1 MTQYARESFSNGLRM
16 GYSVESLWDTMRM
29 SGVLSELHTY
39 IFFDSIVCSKS
50 LKKYNLTN
58 FLKSFF
64 SVFSENVQHSLL
76 SPNMT
81 CYVVYLGIKMP
92 FLRFWVLLKSQGALR
107 NLTWALLQ
115 NKSRIIK
122 KFLEITNQ
130 VFIKNIQKAN
140 NIDFVWYL
148 SDFGHI

>member
-1 MTQYARESFSNGLRM
+1 
-16 GYSVESLWDTMRM
+16 M
-29 SGVLSELHTY
+29 SGVLLELHNY

-76 SPNMT
+76 SPNMK

-115 NKSRIIK
+115 NKSRIVK

>member
-29 SGVLSELHTY
+29 SGVLLELHTY

-76 SPNMT
+76 SPNMK

-107 NLTWALLQ
+107 NLT
-115 NKSRIIK
+115 
-122 KFLEITNQ
+122 
-130 VFIKNIQKAN
+130 
-140 NIDFVWYL
+140 
-148 SDFGHI
+148 